1 MSSENC
7 ETQQKVSLRTT
18 RENYEEADPELNK
31 PAAQVDEPEEEF
43 KLSPRQQNTQVHF
56 TP

>member
-43 KLSPRQQNTQVHF
+43 KLSPRQQNT
-56 TP
+56 